1 MITEIKEDRY
11 FESIDFG
18 NDEIIKMISAPKY
31 VEKFSASSDTS
42 NTTSYLVILILVF
55 LVGAFFSIP

>member
-1 MITEIKEDRY
+1 MITEFKEDRC

-18 NDEIIKMISAPKY
+18 DEIIKMISAPKY

-42 NTTSYLVILILVF
+42 NTTSYLVILVF